1 MMKNAAGTSL
11 AAAVVALAVAAGA
24 QAGVSRS
31 ATAQLRC
38 SPIKGTPWVA
48 PYAPHPKGDM
58 YDVSVSQKGWT
69 CAKADAYILKLVA
82 NKVVGALP
90 TRAVG
95 GPAGWYCT
103 GSKSESGRA
112 YTGSCV
118 QKFGDFTGGFG
129 WSVG

>member
-1 MMKNAAGTSL
+1 MMNAAGTTL
-11 AAAVVALAVAAGA
+11 AAVVVTLAVAAGA

-31 ATAQLRC
+31 PAAALRC
-38 SPIKGTPWVA
+38 PPIKGTPWVA
-48 PYAPHPKGDM
+48 PYAPHPKGDL

-82 NKVVGALP
+82 NKVVGTLP

-103 GSKSESGRA
+103 GSKSQSGRA

-118 QKFGDFTGGFG
+118 PKFGDFTGGFG